1 MKCTKCDVEIDITNL
16 EYHIHDR
23 HPDKVFSEFVIEEL
37 NLTHK
42 SILELVK
49 EKNFGAAKLAL
60 ADYTSYV
67 SLLADY
73 YFK

>member
-37 NLTHK
+37 NLTQK
-42 SILELVK
+42 YLGASK
-49 EKNFGAAKLAL
+49 REKLWCSKTCAG
-60 ADYTSYV
+60 
-67 SLLADY
+67 
-73 YFK
+73 